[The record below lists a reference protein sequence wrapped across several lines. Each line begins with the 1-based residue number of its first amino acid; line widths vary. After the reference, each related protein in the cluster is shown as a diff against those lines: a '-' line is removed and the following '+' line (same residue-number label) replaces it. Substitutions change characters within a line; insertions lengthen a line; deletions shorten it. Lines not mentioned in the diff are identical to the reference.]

1 MRPFVAAAIGLLLA
15 SLLYAQTPAPP
26 GISPARA
33 APTSPPPAD
42 RAWTTAD
49 APALLSAPGDAL
61 VIREPSQARGIFI
74 EPDGEFYF
82 VMRVTEQLR
91 GGDAAFNL
99 VNAVEPSIRVP
110 LYATTP
116 PSFVNNE
123 FASLV
128 LKVPADA
135 TPGLYDLEVRSK
147 AGAYRSRRCVK
158 VVDRFK
164 TKFRFVHLS
173 NMNVGDPTAPDF
185 DDMLPAEVNLLAPEF
200 IVATGDFTEWSRA
213 LNVSA
218 AWSRV
223 LDYLARFDAPVFIA
237 CGLHDHEDSFGR
249 LVANG
254 PIGTI
259 DYGNYHGI
267 LVLDHP
273 GHPIDQDADQLR
285 VIDADLRKNQNK
297 TMNFIVSHS
306 DELAL
311 LDTWRDRG
319 DLADFLRRNKVRM
332 FITGGSSDWDFAEFA
347 NKIAGLTDF
356 HFIRTHQSSTCLRDR
371 ATGVSHFRVINV
383 DGDKLSYIYPDDTA
397 AEKLQYS
404 IPAGR
409 LRIFHDRPNDGT
421 APEITATIQNS
432 LNQSFENVRIWL
444 RVAKA
449 AAKSTQ
455 PSIAGGRL
463 VRALDVGRFWSC
475 LVEADLPEKGAVRI
489 LASSSPGAI
498 PAMPPVAISVE
509 GPTDLAFVERRTP
522 FGLVYY
528 AAESPLTLNLK
539 NTSNRP
545 ATAWPIVRLNGSQL
559 RPDPKHNPRMP
570 LNIEPNGTV
579 RLPLNVTLRRVSE
592 GPHTLQ
598 IYFLDDPLAR
608 LTTIPVNLRMASSSP
623 QPITPA
629 PPVASPAPPSHTI
642 EEVKVSG

>member
-1 MRPFVAAAIGLLLA
+1 MRLFVAAAIGLLTNA
-15 SLLYAQTPAPP
+15 SLIAQTPAPP
-26 GISPARA
+26 KKPSTPQT
-33 APTSPPPAD
+33 PD
-42 RAWTTAD
+42 RSWTTAD
-49 APALLSAPGDAL
+49 APVLLSAPGDAL
-61 VIREPSQARGIFI
+61 VIREPSQGRGIFI

-82 VMRVTEQLR
+82 VMRVTDQLR

-99 VNAVEPSIRVP
+99 VSAVEPSIRIP

-128 LKVPADA
+128 LKIPADA

-158 VVDRFK
+158 VVDHFK
-164 TKFRFVHLS
+164 TRFRFVHLS

-185 DDMLPAEVNLLAPEF
+185 DDMLPTEINLLAPEF

-213 LNVSA
+213 LNTAA
-218 AWSRV
+218 AWKRV
-223 LDYLARFDAPVFIA
+223 LDYLARFDAPVFIV
-237 CGLHDHEDSFGR
+237 CGLHDHEDSFGQ

-285 VIDADLRKNQNK
+285 VIDADLRKNQGK
-297 TMNFIVSHS
+297 ALNFIVSHS

-311 LDTWRDRG
+311 LDAWRYRG
-319 DLADFLRRNKVRM
+319 DLSEFLRRNKVRM
-332 FITGGSSDWDFAEFA
+332 FITGGSSDWDYAEFA
-347 NKIAGLTDF
+347 NKLANLTDF

-371 ATGVSHFRVINV
+371 ATGVSHYRVIEV
-383 DGDKLSYIYPDDTA
+383 DGDRLSYIYPDDTA

-409 LRIFHDRPNDGT
+409 LRVFHDRPNDGT
-421 APEITATIQNS
+421 ASEITATIQNS
-432 LNQSFENVRIWL
+432 LNQSFAGAQLWL
-444 RVAKA
+444 RVAKNGSGA
-449 AAKSTQ
+449 PQ
-455 PSIAGGRL
+455 PTIAGGRL
-463 VRALDVGRFWSC
+463 IRALDAGRYWAC
-475 LVEADLPEKGAVRI
+475 LVETDLPEKGAVRI
-489 LASSSPGAI
+489 LATSSPGAV
-498 PAMPPVAISVE
+498 PSTPPVAISID
-509 GPTDLAFVERRTP
+509 GPTDLAFSERRTP
-522 FGLVYY
+522 FGLAYY
-528 AAESPLTLNLK
+528 AADNPLTLVLK

-545 ATAWPIVRLNGSQL
+545 ASAWPIVRLNGSQL
-559 RPDPKHNPRMP
+559 RPDPKQTPRMP
-570 LNIEPNGTV
+570 LTIEPNATV

-598 IYFLDDPLAR
+598 VYFLDDPLAR
-608 LTTIPVNLRMASSSP
+608 LNTFPVNLRMSSSSP
-623 QPITPA
+623 QPISPA
-629 PPVASPAPPSHTI
+629 APAASPAPPSHTI